1 MLLKQSE
8 DGLPAVLLHVYNTGD
23 VEPLSVGS
31 YSSEY
36 FMLTVINL
44 LDQ

>member
-1 MLLKQSE
+1 MEGTKNTKKK
-8 DGLPAVLLHVYNTGD
+8 VLLHVYNTGD
-23 VEPLSVGS
+23 VEPLFAGS
-31 YSSEY
+31 YCSEY

>member
-1 MLLKQSE
+1 MLEQNE
-8 DGLPAVLLHVYNTGD
+8 GGLPAVLLHVYDTGD
-23 VEPLSVGS
+23 VEQLFAGS

-36 FMLTVINL
+36 VMLTVINL